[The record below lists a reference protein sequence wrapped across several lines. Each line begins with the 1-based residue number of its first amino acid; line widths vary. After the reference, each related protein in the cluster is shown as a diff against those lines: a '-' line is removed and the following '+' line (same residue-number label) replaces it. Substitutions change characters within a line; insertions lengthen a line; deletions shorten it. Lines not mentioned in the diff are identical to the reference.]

1 MSTKEKKSKKEKV
14 EKVPKVKKVKK
25 EKVQVISNPADFYE
39 IHEEI
44 GKIENA
50 YINAINGQ
58 IKFGEIKSMFKKLH
72 KEIKKTKKQA

>member
-1 MSTKEKKSKKEKV
+1 MKEKKSKKEKI
-14 EKVPKVKKVKK
+14 EKEPKMKK
-25 EKVQVISNPADFYE
+25 EKVQVVSSNPADFRE

-58 IKFGEIKSMFKKLH
+58 IKFGEVKSMFKKLH